1 MHSLK
6 LILSDFRY
14 FSVVWVYCSLNIMIG
29 TWVLYIPQVKE
40 KLELDDSEIGSALFS
55 LALGLLFFIPVVP
68 IVTHKIG
75 LGKSTFFGIC
85 AFSIAFIGP
94 FIATNF
100 MMLCVSLFVVGVF
113 SALTDISMNTLVSEI
128 EKKDG
133 VNIMSAAH
141 GFFSLGGALGA
152 LIGTLLIALLDAP
165 LYHVLLMSILVVVT
179 NLVLSKNYY
188 TITENKDLKSKSK
201 VPFKVYKPLFLL
213 AFLAIVAM
221 SSEGSIEQW
230 SSIYLIEIVEISS
243 QNLAGLGFIVFSI
256 MMTIGRFFGDGI
268 SEKIGSKRIIV
279 VGFILACIG
288 FSCVLFSQVL
298 LSVIGFGILGLGL
311 SVIIP
316 ELYRVAGNT
325 RGVTASKSISFVS
338 GIGFF
343 GFLLSPVIIGY
354 ISDNFSLKIS
364 FLCLLALTL
373 FTLIVSIFR
382 PKFN

>member
-1 MHSLK
+1 MNSLK

-40 KLELDDSEIGSALFS
+40 KLELDDSEIGFALFS
-55 LALGLLFFIPVVP
+55 LALGLLFFIPAVP
-68 IVTHKIG
+68 YITHKIG
-75 LGKSTFFGIC
+75 LGKSVFFGIC

-128 EKKDG
+128 EKKDK

-141 GFFSLGGALGA
+141 GFFSLGGVLGA
-152 LIGTLLIALLDAP
+152 LIGTLLIALLDVP
-165 LYHVLLMSILVVVT
+165 LYHALLVIFIVVVT
-179 NLVLSKNYY
+179 NLVLSKKYF
-188 TITENKDLKSKSK
+188 TMTENRSPKNKSK

-213 AFLAIVAM
+213 ALLAIVAM
-221 SSEGSIEQW
+221 SGEGSIEQW

-256 MMTIGRFFGDGI
+256 MMTMGRFFGDGI

-279 VGFILACIG
+279 LGFVLACMG
-288 FSCVLFSQVL
+288 YLCVLLSQVL
-298 LSVIGFGILGLGL
+298 LSVIGFGIIGLGL

-316 ELYRVAGNT
+316 ELFRVAGNT
-325 RGVTASKSISFVS
+325 RGVSASKSISFVS

-343 GFLLSPVIIGY
+343 GFLLSPVILGY
-354 ISDNFSLKIS
+354 ISDSFNLRIS

-373 FTLIVSIFR
+373 LTLIVSIF
-382 PKFN
+382 KFESN